1 MTDTNDM
8 DGMNN
13 DMLSAYL
20 DGECTADERAVIEAR
35 LASDPEWQ
43 AELEEI
49 TAARDAVRALP
60 MREVPAGFFEG
71 MTIEDADD
79 IDNAPSRPQHVWARR
94 TLSIVA
100 VAAAI
105 GFAFMIATPS
115 HSGPQVTPA
124 IAAMSDAHG
133 ATASL
138 ENDPAVGIAP
148 VAVPVSLA
156 P

>member
-1 MTDTNDM
+1 MTESNGM
-8 DGMNN
+8 DGMDR

-20 DGECTADERAVIEAR
+20 DGECTAAERAAIEAR

-43 AELEEI
+43 AELDE
-49 TAARDAVRALP
+49 TAAARDAVRALP
-60 MREVPAGFFEG
+60 MREVPAGFFEA
-71 MTIEDADD
+71 MTIEDSDDADD
-79 IDNAPSRPQHVWARR
+79 APHRPHTWARR

-115 HSGPQVTPA
+115 HSGPTVTPA

>member
-1 MTDTNDM
+1 MNDM
-8 DGMNN
+8 NGMNE

-20 DGECTADERAVIEAR
+20 DGECSDDERAAVEAR
-35 LASDPEWQ
+35 LAVDPEWRAQ
-43 AELEEI
+43 LEEV
-49 TAARDAVRALP
+49 AYARDAVRALP
-60 MREVPAGFFEG
+60 MREPPAGFLDSLLEEPG
-71 MTIEDADD
+71 DA
-79 IDNAPSRPQHVWARR
+79 SRPAQHTWARR
-94 TLSIVA
+94 TLSVVA

-105 GFAFMIATPS
+105 AFAFMIATPS
-115 HSGPQVTPA
+115 RSGPNVTPA
-124 IAAMSDAHG
+124 IATMSDAHG

>member
-1 MTDTNDM
+1 MNDKNE
-8 DGMNN
+8 MND

-20 DGECTADERAVIEAR
+20 DGECTADERAAIEAR

-43 AELEEI
+43 AELAEI
-49 TAARDAVRALP
+49 TAAREAVRALP

-71 MTIEDADD
+71 MTIEADD
-79 IDNAPSRPQHVWARR
+79 GAPRRQHTWARR

-105 GFAFMIATPS
+105 RFAFRIATPS

-124 IAAMSDAHG
+124 IATMSDAHG

-138 ENDPAVGIAP
+138 ENDPVVGIAP
-148 VAVPVSLA
+148 VAVPVSLG